1 MPRKNIINL
10 SGKSLIA
17 WTIEASLN
25 LKHIT
30 KTIISSDDEE
40 ILDIAIKYGAEVV
53 NRPKELASD
62 HATSESVVKH
72 VIDSLKFTGEGFDVV
87 SLLHL

>member
-53 NRPKELASD
+53 N
-62 HATSESVVKH
+62 
-72 VIDSLKFTGEGFDVV
+72 
-87 SLLHL
+87 